1 MAFTTVALL
10 AGCLGRAA
18 AEACSCKATWSNT
31 FCSNQEGCPAT
42 ACDGSSFNW
51 CEVEPAGCDGSFYS
65 SYHGHYWMI
74 CDQST
79 PVSGPTYQP
88 SQSPHDDDD
97 DDDSPMMTTM
107 ILVALVLACLPLCC
121 CCVFR
126 VEEVESDK
134 VDTPAV
140 GFCCCCVAPFYKV
153 EGVRPKAPCCWEAS
167 ATEEGAAPGVR
178 QFVERRTMVC
188 QTPCIPEGVRKVSAI
203 LLATANVAIIFKWL
217 LESTLWGPIIA
228 TFLMSA
234 IFIGCTGGGETA
246 VAPRPAPPAA
256 APPPAAPPPTVR
268 AQPPASSRTD
278 HATPPQPTGV
288 RPQSGGECIICLEP
302 YSDRVTTPC
311 NHSFCRECITRVI
324 ATNPRRNETPCPICR
339 AVVRLRDL
347 QPPGRIIPEGPHAAA
362 AHGRTPPAA
371 VPPPTVRAQPPASS
385 RTDHAT
391 PPQPTGARPQSE
403 GECSICLEPYSDR
416 VTTPCNHSFC
426 RECITRVI
434 ATNPRRNEAP
444 CPFCRAVVRLRDLQP
459 SAAAAHGRPLD
470 LPRTHHER
478 RAAALDAAAN
488 RFVNMRRQAMWGTAD
503 VVDRV
508 HRRHVDRASEAR
520 DRDARRRQR
529 EEAARYREA
538 AAARDEAAALDSGRR
553 QATVISVEEI
563 PTATAVPV
571 PPGAVEMVQA
581 HATEPPD
588 QARVVS
594 D

>member
-79 PVSGPTYQP
+79 PVSGPTDQP

-134 VDTPAV
+134 LDTPAV
-140 GFCCCCVAPFYKV
+140 GFCCCCVAPIYKV
-153 EGVRPKAPCCWEAS
+153 EGVRPKTPCCWEAS

-188 QTPCIPEGVRKVSAI
+188 QTPCIPESVRKVSAI
-203 LLATANVAIIFKWL
+203 LLATANVAIIFTWL
-217 LESTLWGPIIA
+217 LRSTLRGPIIG
-228 TFLMSA
+228 TFLLSA
-234 IFIGCTGGGETA
+234 ICFGCTGGGETA
-246 VAPRPAPPAA
+246 AAPRPAPPAA
-256 APPPAAPPPTVR
+256 A
-268 AQPPASSRTD
+268 SS
-278 HATPPQPTGV
+278 P
-288 RPQSGGECIICLEP
+288 
-302 YSDRVTTPC
+302 
-311 NHSFCRECITRVI
+311 
-324 ATNPRRNETPCPICR
+324 
-339 AVVRLRDL
+339 
-347 QPPGRIIPEGPHAAA
+347 AAA
-362 AHGRTPPAA
+362 ARPAPWWA
-371 VPPPTVRAQPPASS
+371 EHLARIRRGEPLGAETASPVEVAPPPTVRAQPPASS

-403 GECSICLEPYSDR
+403 GECGICFEPYSDR

-426 RECITRVI
+426 RQCITQVL
-434 ATNPRRNEAP
+434 ATNPPRNEAP

-459 SAAAAHGRPLD
+459 SAAAAHGRPLER
-470 LPRTHHER
+470 PRAHHER
-478 RAAALDAAAN
+478 RPAALDAAAN
-488 RFVNMRRQAMWGTAD
+488 RFINMQRQAMWGTAD
-503 VVDRV
+503 VVNRV

-553 QATVISVEEI
+553 HATVISVEPI

>member
-18 AEACSCKATWSNT
+18 AEACLCKATWSNT

-88 SQSPHDDDD
+88 SQSPQSWNSYDD

-153 EGVRPKAPCCWEAS
+153 EGVRPKTPCCWEAS

-188 QTPCIPEGVRKVSAI
+188 QTPCIPESVRKVSAI

-228 TFLMSA
+228 TFLLS
-234 IFIGCTGGGETA
+234 
-246 VAPRPAPPAA
+246 
-256 APPPAAPPPTVR
+256 
-268 AQPPASSRTD
+268 
-278 HATPPQPTGV
+278 
-288 RPQSGGECIICLEP
+288 
-302 YSDRVTTPC
+302 
-311 NHSFCRECITRVI
+311 
-324 ATNPRRNETPCPICR
+324 
-339 AVVRLRDL
+339 
-347 QPPGRIIPEGPHAAA
+347 
-362 AHGRTPPAA
+362 
-371 VPPPTVRAQPPASS
+371 
-385 RTDHAT
+385 
-391 PPQPTGARPQSE
+391 
-403 GECSICLEPYSDR
+403 SIC
-416 VTTPCNHSFC
+416 FC
-426 RECITRVI
+426 FGG
-434 ATNPRRNEAP
+434 NG
-444 CPFCRAVVRLRDLQP
+444 CR
-459 SAAAAHGRPLD
+459 
-470 LPRTHHER
+470 
-478 RAAALDAAAN
+478 
-488 RFVNMRRQAMWGTAD
+488 
-503 VVDRV
+503 
-508 HRRHVDRASEAR
+508 
-520 DRDARRRQR
+520 
-529 EEAARYREA
+529 
-538 AAARDEAAALDSGRR
+538 
-553 QATVISVEEI
+553 
-563 PTATAVPV
+563 
-571 PPGAVEMVQA
+571 PP
-581 HATEPPD
+581 
-588 QARVVS
+588 
-594 D
+594 

>member
-51 CEVEPAGCDGSFYS
+51 CEVEPAGCDRSFYS

-79 PVSGPTYQP
+79 PVSGPTDQP
-88 SQSPHDDDD
+88 SQSPNDDDD

-153 EGVRPKAPCCWEAS
+153 EGVRPKTPCCWEAS

-188 QTPCIPEGVRKVSAI
+188 QTPCIPESVRKVSAI

-228 TFLMSA
+228 TFLLSS
-234 IFIGCTGGGETA
+234 ICFCFGGGGETA
-246 VAPRPAPPAA
+246 PAPRPAPPATAPPAAASSPAA
-256 APPPAAPPPTVR
+256 APPAPWWAEHLARIR
-268 AQPPASSRTD
+268 AENA
-278 HATPPQPTGV
+278 
-288 RPQSGGECIICLEP
+288 
-302 YSDRVTTPC
+302 
-311 NHSFCRECITRVI
+311 
-324 ATNPRRNETPCPICR
+324 
-339 AVVRLRDL
+339 RLR
-347 QPPGRIIPEGPHAAA
+347 AAA
-362 AHGRTPPAA
+362 ETASPVEVAPLPSVRGQPDTSS
-371 VPPPTVRAQPPASS
+371 PTLTSPRQ
-385 RTDHAT
+385 
-391 PPQPTGARPQSE
+391 
-403 GECSICLEPYSDR
+403 CSICLEPYSDR

-426 RECITRVI
+426 RECITRVL
-434 ATNPRRNEAP
+434 ATNPPRNEAP
-444 CPFCRAVVRLRDLQP
+444 CPICRAVVRLRDLQP
-459 SAAAAHGRPLD
+459 SAAAAHERPLER
-470 LPRTHHER
+470 PRAHHER

-488 RFVNMRRQAMWGTAD
+488 RFVNMQRQAMWGTAD

-508 HRRHVDRASEAR
+508 YRRHVDRASEAR

-538 AAARDEAAALDSGRR
+538 AAARDEAAALNSGRR

-571 PPGAVEMVQA
+571 SPSAVEMVQA
-581 HATEPPD
+581 HATEPSD
-588 QARVVS
+588 QARVLS